1 MGQTGVEGIN
11 KLTMK
16 FMKKNKRNTKKLQGP
31 DVPSNR
37 ITKKPFK
44 ILITNFLKARTKVS
58 EGTTMVED
66 CESIESKAT
75 FKVVAEVK
83 YFR

>member
-37 ITKKPFK
+37 ITQTLQDSDYKF
-44 ILITNFLKARTKVS
+44 S
-58 EGTTMVED
+58 
-66 CESIESKAT
+66 ESKD
-75 FKVVAEVK
+75 KSVRR
-83 YFR
+83 YHDGRRL